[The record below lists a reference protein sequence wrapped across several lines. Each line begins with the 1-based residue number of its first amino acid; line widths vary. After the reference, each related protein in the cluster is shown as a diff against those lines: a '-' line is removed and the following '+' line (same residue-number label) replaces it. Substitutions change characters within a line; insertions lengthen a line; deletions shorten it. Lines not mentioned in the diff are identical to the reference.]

1 MIVDV
6 IYILEQGAV
15 LSITRVATQWQRNS
29 RVPFAA
35 LLAQELRQLKS
46 SVYCAIGVD
55 SLAYLVQL
63 LI

>member
-6 IYILEQGAV
+6 ILEQGAV
-15 LSITRVATQWQRNS
+15 LSITRVANAT